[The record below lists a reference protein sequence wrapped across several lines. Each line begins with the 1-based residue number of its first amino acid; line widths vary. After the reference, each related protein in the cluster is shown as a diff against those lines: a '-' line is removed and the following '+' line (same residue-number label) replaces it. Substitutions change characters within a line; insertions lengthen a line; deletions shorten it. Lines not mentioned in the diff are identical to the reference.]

1 MFNISFSSGVFSSIL
16 KTAKVIPVHKKDSKL
31 DFSNYRPISLLSNVE
46 KILEK
51 LMYNRIYKFFSDNNL
66 IYSLQFGFRQKYSTV
81 HALIILTESIR
92 KNLDEG
98 NIGCGIF
105 VDLQKAFDT
114 VEHDILLSKLEHYG
128 IRGLANEW
136 FKSYLSNRKQYV
148 SINGYHSNLADVKFG
163 VPQGSVLGPLLFLIC
178 INDLNQA
185 LKFCKVHHVA
195 DDTSL
200 IHFSKSVDRLNK
212 HVNLDLKNLTYWL
225 NANKIALNV
234 KKTELVIFK
243 HQRKKLD
250 SPIKIKLNRKR
261 LYPSKLVKYLAIKID
276 ESLNW
281 KQHIHDIAIKLNR
294 DNALLYTIRNFVN
307 RHILRTI

>member
-1 MFNISFSSGVFSSIL
+1 M
-16 KTAKVIPVHKKDSKL
+16 HKKDSKL

-81 HALIILTESIR
+81 HTLTSLTESIR
-92 KNLDEG
+92 KYLDEG

-148 SINGYHSNLADVKFG
+148 SINGCESNLADVKWCSSRISSW
-163 VPQGSVLGPLLFLIC
+163 P
-178 INDLNQA
+178 
-185 LKFCKVHHVA
+185 
-195 DDTSL
+195 T
-200 IHFSKSVDRLNK
+200 
-212 HVNLDLKNLTYWL
+212 
-225 NANKIALNV
+225 
-234 KKTELVIFK
+234 VIF
-243 HQRKKLD
+243 
-250 SPIKIKLNRKR
+250 N
-261 LYPSKLVKYLAIKID
+261 LY
-276 ESLNW
+276 
-281 KQHIHDIAIKLNR
+281 
-294 DNALLYTIRNFVN
+294 
-307 RHILRTI
+307 